1 MSGRDVTQT
10 GVQGTDFVWLTFICS
25 PDLET
30 HFSTLLKNLTD
41 AFAVCACGGRT
52 HECAISQ
59 LGAWVKRQRARRA
72 TLELAQI
79 PANNTLPLPSTTH
92 TNSQDPQDLRAG
104 SITGAES
111 GLTGLHPSHY
121 HHPEPTLPIHPA
133 HTGAVAAVMGSA
145 GFGVATGGDVSEEED
160 ESLGMVPG
168 PGALPRRSFARKA
181 GQVVGEAQEGVVRGL
196 WEKEG
201 GYVFPRP
208 QLGRQGDGF
217 VIRGGEETES
227 DGDRPRARA
236 LPRHAGTLQ
245 APIELDQEQVTMPL
259 PGETPADALR
269 RIKGIDLGVLVGG
282 SRGVKVLKPEHGGMH
297 GVRIDERWGHVRSGD
312 VRNRGQVQ
320 RRSSIVTVGADVDEA
335 LLGREKR
342 KRVDEEEGPV
352 RKRARK
358 DVEMAIIEQ
367 IEVIQDEGC
376 ETYMP
381 PRARKGWKSFRQR
394 FEQRG
399 VCLPCFVVNSATEY
413 TFVGAVPQRSSPRR
427 SPERMELDS
436 PLPILGQPQSH
447 HQPQPPSQPL
457 QQFVVL
463 SPQLSAEQPRAAQR
477 QQSQRPAFTSLPSS
491 SYTHNTLS
499 QSTEAP
505 TPRSEILSSA
515 LYTPG
520 PPREQQERNLQY
532 PFPSASLSNVN
543 SNVTKLI
550 HPTPHHM
557 QSTQPT
563 PQVLQMDDKELSPPP
578 VARKISGLPQ
588 VQQHPQLV
596 HGRGGSVPQA
606 SIPRPAAPVA
616 LISSI

>member
-1 MSGRDVTQT
+1 MTQT
-10 GVQGTDFVWLTFICS
+10 GVQGADFVWLTSICS

-30 HFSTLLKNLTD
+30 HLETLLKNVTD

-79 PANNTLPLPSTTH
+79 PANNPLPLPSTTP
-92 TNSQDPQDLRAG
+92 TNSQDPQGPRAG
-104 SITGAES
+104 SIPGAES

-133 HTGAVAAVMGSA
+133 HIGAVAAVMGSA

-160 ESLGMVPG
+160 ENLGMVPG

-217 VIRGGEETES
+217 VVRVGEETES
-227 DGDRPRARA
+227 DGDRPRARTI
-236 LPRHAGTLQ
+236 PRHAGTLQ

-367 IEVIQDEGC
+367 IEEVRGERG

-399 VCLPCFVVNSATEY
+399 VCLPCLVVKSATEY
-413 TFVGAVPQRSSPRR
+413 TFVVQFHSVLRLAAHPNAWSSTVRFPSSSSHNRTTSPNHRPSHFNSSSWSPRNCRRSSRVPLNHIHDHIPNDRRLHRCHHRHILTIPLVNPLKRPRRVRRSSPRPFIHPAHRENNRRGIINIRFRAPTSRTLTRTSRNLFTLRPITCRVLSLHRRYCRWMTRNYRHHR
-427 SPERMELDS
+427 SPGRS
-436 PLPILGQPQSH
+436 RGYRKFS
-447 HQPQPPSQPL
+447 
-457 QQFVVL
+457 
-463 SPQLSAEQPRAAQR
+463 
-477 QQSQRPAFTSLPSS
+477 
-491 SYTHNTLS
+491 NTLS
-499 QSTEAP
+499 LCTGEVGRYHRFRFQ
-505 TPRSEILSSA
+505 
-515 LYTPG
+515 G
-520 PPREQQERNLQY
+520 QQLR
-532 PFPSASLSNVN
+532 
-543 SNVTKLI
+543 
-550 HPTPHHM
+550 
-557 QSTQPT
+557 
-563 PQVLQMDDKELSPPP
+563 
-578 VARKISGLPQ
+578 
-588 VQQHPQLV
+588 
-596 HGRGGSVPQA
+596 
-606 SIPRPAAPVA
+606 
-616 LISSI
+616 